1 MDKDRALKNERA
13 WNDRP
18 RGPSGGRKSS
28 ARIGRMY
35 CVKVLSSMRSTRMS
49 RYANLTNPS
58 PIMLRHRM
66 DQIVDQ
72 PTPSLALCLSSLE
85 EVARVGMR
93 HQIELKTYDLDL
105 IREIVK
111 LVWTFQSFEEIL

>member
-1 MDKDRALKNERA
+1 MAVMML
-13 WNDRP
+13 
-18 RGPSGGRKSS
+18 
-28 ARIGRMY
+28 
-35 CVKVLSSMRSTRMS
+35 VLVLDTQ
-49 RYANLTNPS
+49 PD
-58 PIMLRHRM
+58 RM

-72 PTPSLALCLSSLE
+72 PTPSLALSSLE